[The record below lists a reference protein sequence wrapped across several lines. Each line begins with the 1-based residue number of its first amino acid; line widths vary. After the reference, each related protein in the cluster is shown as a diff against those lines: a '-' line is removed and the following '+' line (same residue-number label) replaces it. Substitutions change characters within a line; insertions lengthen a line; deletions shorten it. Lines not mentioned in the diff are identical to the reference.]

1 MKRFFVFALFLSLC
15 CGTLAAQESFQSD
28 NMYFQPEELP
38 DMRKWLP
45 APPAVGSA
53 EFQYDIARHE
63 WGKQQRQNKER
74 AAEAIRHADS
84 TVDNFCAVF
93 SKPFGIEIS
102 KENTPEIF
110 LLLKDAI
117 STCAKITVR
126 AKDTYARQRPFLYF
140 KEHTLVPQHEAN
152 LGKSGSYPSG
162 HTTRG
167 WAAALILL
175 EINPDAADA
184 LVEMGY
190 QQGESR
196 IITGY
201 HWQSDVTAARCAA
214 AVAVAKLHTH
224 ERFLRQMKRAKK
236 EFARIQRRN

>member
-1 MKRFFVFALFLSLC
+1 MKRVLAFTILLLLT
-15 CGTLAAQESFQSD
+15 CGTIVAQESFQSD
-28 NMYFQPEELP
+28 NIYFQPEQLP

-45 APPAVGSA
+45 KPPAEDSA
-53 EFQYDIARHE
+53 EFQYDIARYN
-63 WGKQQRQNKER
+63 WGKEQRKDAER
-74 AAEAIRHADS
+74 SAMAINHAHS
-84 TVDNFCAVF
+84 SVENFCKAF
-93 SKPFGIEIS
+93 SEPFGVEIS
-102 KENTPEIF
+102 KENTPEIY
-110 LLLKDAI
+110 LLIKDAVA
-117 STCAKITVR
+117 TCAKITIL
-126 AKDTYARQRPFLYF
+126 AKQTYLRKRPYIYF
-140 KEHTLVPQHEAN
+140 DEPTLVPEHEAN
-152 LGKSGSYPSG
+152 LHNSGSYPSG

-184 LVEMGY
+184 LMEVGY

-196 IITGY
+196 IISGF

-236 EFARIQRRN
+236 EFARIKKRQ